1 MYPHGPQQG
10 QPQASSQYPY
20 NPYPGYQH
28 HPNNSNI
35 LAIVGIVL
43 ASVGLVFCWVPF
55 LGLILAAAGI
65 VFAAIALGKGQH
77 KVMSITGLSLGS
89 AAALIS
95 LIVTGLFIVAA
106 SFGGSSTAQTAA
118 TASPEPTHS
127 ASSSSTTPSPTP
139 SSSSSTS
146 RPSWLPKDPDL
157 STFPEIDDRKFAQ
170 VVKDPEEHQGEK
182 LIVHG
187 KVQQLDSATGGCYM
201 LAEIGSAYQPD
212 VYDYTTNS
220 AQYDE
225 SDSCSNFDPLVEK
238 DNVKL
243 WVVVAGSKSYD
254 TQAGG
259 NTTVPAFAVYKAEI
273 Q

>member
-1 MYPHGPQQG
+1 MYPQVPQQG

-20 NPYPGYQH
+20 NPYSEHQN

-35 LAIVGIVL
+35 LAIIGITL
-43 ASVGLVFCWVPF
+43 ASIGLVLCWVPF
-55 LGLILAAAGI
+55 LGLILAAAG
-65 VFAAIALGKGQH
+65 VVTAAIALGKGQH
-77 KVMSITGLSLGS
+77 KAMSITGLSIGS

-106 SFGGSSTAQTAA
+106 AFGGSSTAQSSAPS
-118 TASPEPTHS
+118 SPEPTYS
-127 ASSSSTTPSPTP
+127 ESSSSTPT
-139 SSSSSTS
+139 SSSSSSSS

-157 STFPEIDDRKFAQ
+157 STFSEIDDRKLAQ
-170 VVKDPEEHQGEK
+170 VVKSPDEHQGEK
-182 LIVHG
+182 LIIHG
-187 KVQQLDSATGGCYM
+187 EVRQLDSVTGECSM
-201 LAEIGSAYQPD
+201 LADIGSTYQPD
-212 VYDYTTNS
+212 VYDYRTNS
-220 AQYDE
+220 AQYDV

-254 TQAGG
+254 TQVGG